1 MRRIRYLVAM
11 SLDGYIA
18 GRKGDVDWIP
28 SDPEIDFRAIFRQ
41 FDTILVGRRT
51 FEDMAAEGRASTPG
65 MKTIVFSR
73 TLRRAEH
80 PSISIMAK
88 ARRQDLEALKEARG
102 KDIWLFGGGSLFRSL
117 TELGVVD
124 TVEVTVI
131 PILLGG
137 GVGLLAGSRS
147 RVQLALAA
155 HRVYKSGLISLEYGV
170 LRKADLR

>member
-28 SDPEIDFRAIFRQ
+28 ADPEINFGAMCRQ

-51 FEDMAAEGRASTPG
+51 FEDMVAAGRPSMPG

-73 TLRRAEH
+73 TLRRAKH
-80 PSISIMAK
+80 PSISIVAE
-88 ARRQDLEALKEARG
+88 ARQQYLAALKEARG

-147 RVQLALAA
+147 RVQLALTA
-155 HRVYKSGLISLEYGV
+155 HQVYKSGLVSLEYGV
-170 LRKADLR
+170 LQKADLR